1 MQTWTF
7 EEGLNWLGLT
17 LVEVEILW
25 NCAAGRANVVDGD
38 FMICP
43 LYWPQRPVVNK
54 CPL

>member
-7 EEGLNWLGLT
+7 DEGLNWLGLT

-25 NCAAGRANVVDGD
+25 NCATGWANVDGD
-38 FMICP
+38 FMICAGH
-43 LYWPQRPVVNK
+43 WPRRPVVNK